1 MSTSSKLLFFDVCF
15 ITFKF
20 NFWISEMIWLTLS
33 ICLGI
38 IIVRIFLFFFL
49 NKICAFA
56 AKISSFCSSEGLSLT
71 FKEEF
76 ELSELFISSYADDK
90 ININNINYDF
100 PICIFG
106 QKIFEISLKDLK
118 AFTSEHIKYLN
129 SKYFSLNTSYPE
141 LILIGIKDYN
151 FKDIL
156 RLRDISEKNKIG
168 LDLMKIGQASGTFNF
183 LTLEKRDFITIFI

>member
-1 MSTSSKLLFFDVCF
+1 MSYKSKK
-15 ITFKF
+15 T
-20 NFWISEMIWLTLS
+20 
-33 ICLGI
+33 
-38 IIVRIFLFFFL
+38 
-49 NKICAFA
+49 A
-56 AKISSFCSSEGLSLT
+56 GLSLT
-71 FKEEF
+71 FRDEF
-76 ELSELFISSYADDK
+76 EISKLFISSYADNK

-118 AFTSEHIKYLN
+118 AFTSDHLEYLN
-129 SKYFSLNTSYPE
+129 SKYFSLNSSYPE

-151 FKDIL
+151 FKDVQ

>member
-1 MSTSSKLLFFDVCF
+1 MRHK
-15 ITFKF
+15 
-20 NFWISEMIWLTLS
+20 N
-33 ICLGI
+33 
-38 IIVRIFLFFFL
+38 
-49 NKICAFA
+49 NKSQSLA
-56 AKISSFCSSEGLSLT
+56 LT

-76 ELSELFISSYADDK
+76 EVSKLFISSYTDNK
-90 ININNINYDF
+90 ININNTYYDF

-106 QKIFEISLKDLK
+106 QKIFEMGLKDLK
-118 AFTSEHIKYLN
+118 AFTSDHIKYLN
-129 SKYFSLNTSYPE
+129 SKYFSLNSSYPE

-151 FKDIL
+151 SKDIL

>member
-1 MSTSSKLLFFDVCF
+1 MRNKSK
-15 ITFKF
+15 K
-20 NFWISEMIWLTLS
+20 SQ
-33 ICLGI
+33 
-38 IIVRIFLFFFL
+38 
-49 NKICAFA
+49 
-56 AKISSFCSSEGLSLT
+56 GLSLT
-71 FKEEF
+71 FKDEF
-76 ELSELFISSYADDK
+76 DLSNLFINSYADNK

-106 QKIFEISLKDLK
+106 QKIFEISFKDLK
-118 AFTSEHIKYLN
+118 SVTSEHIKYLN
-129 SKYFSLNTSYPE
+129 SKYFSLNSSYPE

-156 RLRDISEKNKIG
+156 RLRDISAKNKIG